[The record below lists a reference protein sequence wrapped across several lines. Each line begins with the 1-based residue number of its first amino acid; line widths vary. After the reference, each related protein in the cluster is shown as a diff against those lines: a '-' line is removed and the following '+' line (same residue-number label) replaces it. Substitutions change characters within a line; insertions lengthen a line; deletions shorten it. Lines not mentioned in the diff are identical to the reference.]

1 MKTFTSQVIIKT
13 MKKQTTI
20 SLLLTCLLVLASC
33 SSVKNNLLPTYNTG
47 GYKIINSKE
56 KSTPN
61 SNELIISG
69 KVYDI
74 KTGKPINNT
83 TLLVSCLKIQV
94 SSKGEYTI
102 KTENSTYPYYFIEVV
117 SLGYKTIQTN
127 FIDLKNKNE
136 ITINFYLTE
145 DDRPLINCEGGV
157 IEMKSK

>member
-1 MKTFTSQVIIKT
+1 

-33 SSVKNNLLPTYNTG
+33 SSVKNNLLPTYNSG

-74 KTGKPINNT
+74 KIGKPINNT

>member
-1 MKTFTSQVIIKT
+1 

-47 GYKIINSKE
+47 GYKIISSKE